1 MDSSNAGGSLPP
13 PASDN
18 TIKFSE
24 LRDALIGPN
33 RRRENMIIPNGF
45 FGAQP
50 LRPENE
56 IRVEKFF
63 ESCGFKTV
71 LSGAVGFGLGIAVGL
86 FTASVGPELAPVNNQ
101 TQTVKEVLREM
112 KGKSMSYA
120 KNFAMLG
127 AMFSATECAIESYR
141 GTHDWKNGTLAGGV
155 VGGAIGL
162 RAGIKGG
169 VLGAAGFA
177 AFSTVI
183 EYYFN

>member
-1 MDSSNAGGSLPP
+1 MLFDEEFVL
-13 PASDN
+13 
-18 TIKFSE
+18 TKK
-24 LRDALIGPN
+24 LYC
-33 RRRENMIIPNGF
+33 
-45 FGAQP
+45 
-50 LRPENE
+50 RPENE

-127 AMFSATECAIESYR
+127 AMFSATECAIESVR
-141 GTHDWKNGTLAGGV
+141 
-155 VGGAIGL
+155 L
-162 RAGIKGG
+162 RW
-169 VLGAAGFA
+169 
-177 AFSTVI
+177 AFGDFTNI
-183 EYYFN
+183 ELFVPVSGDT